1 PSPVPTRPSPR
12 KRGWR
17 VITSRHRPQSRPGP
31 LLVSAVG
38 GLSLAATA
46 ELLMDNKR
54 LKRITSALSP
64 LSSCSSLYEQDN
76 ELKHMQLASSCLKN
90 KKRLSKQLS
99 MCETPRD
106 LAWEKRRRQMLRP
119 RNGGSTDR
127 DDLTDEDWNEL
138 KGCIELGF
146 AFNEEDGHK
155 LCGTLPALDLY
166 FAVNR
171 QLSPSPV
178 STPHSSTSTSSSL
191 GGRGSSCESPRGDCE
206 TWRVCSPGQD
216 PKQVKAKLRHWA
228 QAVACSVMQS
238 LGEK

>member
-1 PSPVPTRPSPR
+1 M
-12 KRGWR
+12 
-17 VITSRHRPQSRPGP
+17 I
-31 LLVSAVG
+31 
-38 GLSLAATA
+38 
-46 ELLMDNKR
+46 LMDKKLLQR
-54 LKRITSALSP
+54 MPSS
-64 LSSCSSLYEQDN
+64 LSSSSSCPSLHESED
-76 ELKHMQLASSCLKN
+76 ELKHMPLAPPRQKN

-119 RNGGSTDR
+119 RNASTDR

-178 STPHSSTSTSSSL
+178 STPHSSTSSSSL
-191 GGRGSSCESPRGDCE
+191 GARSSSFESPKSESE
-206 TWRVCSPGQD
+206 TWKVCSPGED

-238 LGEK
+238 LGEHKGKF

>member
-1 PSPVPTRPSPR
+1 MPSS
-12 KRGWR
+12 
-17 VITSRHRPQSRPGP
+17 
-31 LLVSAVG
+31 
-38 GLSLAATA
+38 
-46 ELLMDNKR
+46 
-54 LKRITSALSP
+54 
-64 LSSCSSLYEQDN
+64 LSSSSSCPSLHESDD
-76 ELKHMQLASSCLKN
+76 ELKHMPLAPPRLKN

-119 RNGGSTDR
+119 RNGSTDR

-146 AFNEEDGHK
+146 AFNEEYGHK

-178 STPHSSTSTSSSL
+178 STPQSSASTSSL
-191 GGRGSSCESPRGDCE
+191 GGRSSSFESPRSEFD
-206 TWRVCSPGQD
+206 TWRVCSPGMKILHSVQILIFLQCIICEVIL
-216 PKQVKAKLRHWA
+216 PQFLILYMLEN
-228 QAVACSVMQS
+228 QAS
-238 LGEK
+238 

>member
-1 PSPVPTRPSPR
+1 
-12 KRGWR
+12 
-17 VITSRHRPQSRPGP
+17 
-31 LLVSAVG
+31 
-38 GLSLAATA
+38 
-46 ELLMDNKR
+46 
-54 LKRITSALSP
+54 
-64 LSSCSSLYEQDN
+64 
-76 ELKHMQLASSCLKN
+76 MQLASSCLKN

-119 RNGGSTDR
+119 RNGSSTDR

-178 STPHSSTSTSSSL
+178 LTPHSSTSTSTSSSSSSL

-206 TWRVCSPGQD
+206 TWRVCSPG
-216 PKQVKAKLRHWA
+216 KERFEIVYNEIKGIEKKKK
-228 QAVACSVMQS
+228 SVILMNLFRARS
-238 LGEK
+238 EASEGKIKTLGSSSGMFGNAIIGRKIKRE

>member
-1 PSPVPTRPSPR
+1 
-12 KRGWR
+12 
-17 VITSRHRPQSRPGP
+17 
-31 LLVSAVG
+31 
-38 GLSLAATA
+38 
-46 ELLMDNKR
+46 MDR
-54 LKRITSALSP
+54 RTLQRMHST
-64 LSSCSSLYEQDN
+64 LSSSPSCPSLRESED
-76 ELKHMQLASSCLKN
+76 ELKHMALAPPRLKN

-119 RNGGSTDR
+119 ERKRNGVTDR

-146 AFNEEDGHK
+146 AFNEEDGAHK

-178 STPHSSTSTSSSL
+178 STPQSSASTSSL
-191 GGRGSSCESPRGDCE
+191 GGRSSSFESPKSDSD
-206 TWRVCSPGQD
+206 TWRVCSPGKTITSKHL
-216 PKQVKAKLRHWA
+216 PLKFIPFI
-228 QAVACSVMQS
+228 
-238 LGEK
+238 